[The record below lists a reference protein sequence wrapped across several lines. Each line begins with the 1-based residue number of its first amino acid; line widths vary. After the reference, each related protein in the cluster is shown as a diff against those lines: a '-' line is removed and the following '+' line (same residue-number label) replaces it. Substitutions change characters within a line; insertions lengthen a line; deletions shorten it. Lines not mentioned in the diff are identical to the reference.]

1 MTDYLT
7 YLYLLSPLHTGG
19 SSQEG
24 NLVGIA
30 REVHTDFPYLPS
42 SSLRG
47 KIRSECDRLAKNG
60 TAKEKEVDTLFG
72 CKLKDGKQP
81 TEGTIWIGDASL
93 LFFPI
98 ASLSHQYIWI
108 TCPLWLSRWNR
119 WRQDERM
126 EDLIGQ
132 WRSLLDEEGEG
143 GKKAISP
150 LDQRIYLQG
159 AILNRDH
166 IKTIPKDAVCWEAFE
181 SLPDGN
187 GILNLKQKLVVV
199 SDFDCGALVELGLQ
213 REVRIALKDGS
224 KTAADGSFR
233 SEEAIP
239 SESILFFPWGSKPA
253 YDSAIPKNTFE
264 QLRQIL
270 NSRLQFGGLEGL
282 GRGWS
287 EATTVPV

>member
-47 KIRSECDRLAKNG
+47 KIRSECDRLAKDDK
-60 TAKEKEVDTLFG
+60 AKEQVDTLFG
-72 CKLKDGKQP
+72 SKLKDGKQP

-98 ASLSHQYIWI
+98 ASLSHQYLWM

-119 WRQDERM
+119 WRQAKGM
-126 EDLIGQ
+126 KDLIGQ

-150 LDQRIYLQG
+150 LNQRIYLQG

-166 IKTIPKDAVCWEAFE
+166 IGTIPKDAPCWEAFK

-253 YDSAIPKNTFE
+253 YDSAISKE
-264 QLRQIL
+264 LEKML
-270 NSRLQFGGLEGL
+270 SLKMQFGGLEGL
-282 GRGWS
+282 GRGWT
-287 EATTVPV
+287 EATTVSV